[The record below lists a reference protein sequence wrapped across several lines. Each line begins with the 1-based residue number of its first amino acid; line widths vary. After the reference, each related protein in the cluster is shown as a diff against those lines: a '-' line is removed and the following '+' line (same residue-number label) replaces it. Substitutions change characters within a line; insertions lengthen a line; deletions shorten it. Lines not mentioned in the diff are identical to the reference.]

1 MGGMSLGILLSVVFV
16 VSNSAFPNIAHLG
29 RIKGGNRDD
38 RELDDAD
45 GEIGNDDE
53 YYYRDTKRY
62 PNAHQHR
69 GVAIVRLDAPLF
81 FANCAY
87 FKGIVHEAIKGKFH
101 AYDDPIRFVIFDAS
115 GWQDVDLSGIQTL
128 NELYQELV
136 SSGIQLAF
144 ANAKFTVRNKLVRS
158 KFVEKL
164 GKRFM
169 CMSIDHAVDSI
180 EKRRR
185 SLMEEVEEGS
195 NPNSHIRTRL
205 LDTSQHNP
213 TNDECNG
220 KDDYGNDRDWS
231 NGKVRQA
238 VENYKCYEETNGF
251 SCTNITIA
259 GSIPSQ
265 DHKDNDANES
275 DSSNSVGMGTRLRIT
290 KPSNFGISHANYLD
304 PGPGI

>member
-1 MGGMSLGILLSVVFV
+1 
-16 VSNSAFPNIAHLG
+16 
-29 RIKGGNRDD
+29 
-38 RELDDAD
+38 
-45 GEIGNDDE
+45 
-53 YYYRDTKRY
+53 
-62 PNAHQHR
+62 
-69 GVAIVRLDAPLF
+69 
-81 FANCAY
+81 
-87 FKGIVHEAIKGKFH
+87 
-101 AYDDPIRFVIFDAS
+101 
-115 GWQDVDLSGIQTL
+115 
-128 NELYQELV
+128 
-136 SSGIQLAF
+136 
-144 ANAKFTVRNKLVRS
+144 
-158 KFVEKL
+158 
-164 GKRFM
+164 
-169 CMSIDHAVDSI
+169 
-180 EKRRR
+180 
-185 SLMEEVEEGS
+185 MEEVEEGS

-304 PGPGI
+304 PGSGI